1 MKKYFI
7 LIFIS
12 LLLASCKEKSVKVTT
27 ANVREV
33 LTQYGKENPENEVL
47 IETSYGNIKLK
58 LYNETPLHRANFVK
72 LIKDGNFDDG
82 EFYRVVYEFMIQG
95 GEPTL
100 QLPYR
105 VPPEFNQKY
114 IHKKGALSMARPI
127 DNNPNMESSAEQF
140 FIIQGTRY
148 TREDLEAEMRYF
160 KLNLTPEQKQIYMTE
175 GGSMDLDQKFTVFGE
190 VTEGIEIISEIAK
203 LQLQGTEAPS
213 KKVPFK
219 ITLTQAAPWFHSHTF
234 LGSNLNDK
242 SLFFRWKEAFL
253 KFLRDGTNRA
263 LHLV

>member
-1 MKKYFI
+1 MWKFISVMKTCIIFI
-7 LIFIS
+7 LIALVVS
-12 LLLASCKEKSVKVTT
+12 GCKPKSITVTQE
-27 ANVREV
+27 NVREV

-47 IETSYGNIKLK
+47 IETSYGNITLK
-58 LYNETPLHRANFVK
+58 LYAETPLHRANFVK
-72 LIKDGNFDDG
+72 LIKDGNFDDA

-105 VPPEFNQKY
+105 IPAEFNRKY

-148 TREDLEAEMRYF
+148 TKEDLEMEMKYF
-160 KLNLTPEQKQIYMTE
+160 GLSLTPEQKQVYMNE

-190 VTEGIEIISEIAK
+190 VTGGLELIEKIAQ

-213 KKVPFK
+213 KKVPCK
-219 ITLTQAAPWFHSHTF
+219 ITLLQRPA
-234 LGSNLNDK
+234 
-242 SLFFRWKEAFL
+242 
-253 KFLRDGTNRA
+253 
-263 LHLV
+263 